1 MFTKRYGVFAAAAV
15 TLAVAFVTTIANA
28 ADTFTL
34 ASTTFQDGKMMPKKV
49 ANSQANM
56 ATNPNCVGENISP
69 ELHWTSIPEGTKS
82 LVLLM
87 FDPEGRAPSGVS
99 HWVAYG
105 IPPSVTGFAEGE
117 ASKYSDKYVG
127 GKSLMGVGHYSG
139 PCTPPNTT
147 PHHYTFVLIA
157 TDFDP
162 KDMPPGLTRD
172 EVIAK
177 FGPPTAHVKGVAGL
191 VGLSQSVAQ
200 LISRIDQGG
209 GKNRPRSRGR
219 DGAAAYAAH
228 VGRLPAK
235 WEVDHHEQYRVF
247 GSLRGVHERLDGGSR
262 GECSW
267 AGAPWPTCEGTR
279 CGQEPPRL

>member
-1 MFTKRYGVFAAAAV
+1 MATKRSGVFAAAAV
-15 TLAVAFVTTIANA
+15 ALAVGFVSTIANA
-28 ADTFTL
+28 ADIFTL
-34 ASTTFQDGKMMPKKV
+34 GSTTFQDGRMMPKKV

-56 ATNPNCVGENISP
+56 ATNPNCVGDNVSP
-69 ELHWTSIPEGTKS
+69 ELHWTGVPEGTKS

-105 IPPSVTGFAEGE
+105 ISPSVTGFAEGE
-117 ASKYSDKYVG
+117 ASKNSDKYVG

-177 FGPPTAHVKGVAGL
+177 VRATADARKGRGGSRWAIR
-191 VGLSQSVAQ
+191 QSVAQ
-200 LISRIDQGG
+200 LMQHLLFAD
-209 GKNRPRSRGR
+209 
-219 DGAAAYAAH
+219 
-228 VGRLPAK
+228 
-235 WEVDHHEQYRVF
+235 
-247 GSLRGVHERLDGGSR
+247 
-262 GECSW
+262 
-267 AGAPWPTCEGTR
+267 
-279 CGQEPPRL
+279 